1 MNGTAPA
8 VAVAL
13 PVYSPEDAESRGFVS
28 ITTDISLS
36 LEGPIFDSIQASLKS
51 SRSCWIVVRRGV
63 FQAAR
68 AKSEL
73 WTGN

>member
-28 ITTDISLS
+28 ITTDVSLS
-36 LEGPIFDSIQASLKS
+36 AEPLIFDSMQTSLKS
-51 SRSCWIVVRRGV
+51 CRACWIVVRRGV

-73 WTGN
+73 WTGS

>member
-1 MNGTAPA
+1 MNGTVPA
-8 VAVAL
+8 VAVSL

-28 ITTDISLS
+28 ITTDVSLS
-36 LEGPIFDSIQASLKS
+36 LEGPILESIQASLKGT
-51 SRSCWIVVRRGV
+51 RACLIVVGKGV

-73 WTGN
+73 WTGS